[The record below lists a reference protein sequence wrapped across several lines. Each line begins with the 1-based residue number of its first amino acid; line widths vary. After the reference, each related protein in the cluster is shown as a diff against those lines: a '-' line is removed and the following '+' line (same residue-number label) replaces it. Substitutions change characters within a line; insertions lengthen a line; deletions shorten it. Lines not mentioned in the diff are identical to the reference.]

1 MHFTSGLILALGL
14 SFVAATPVTHPH
26 SHARRANSKVACTPE
41 IKALVAG
48 INKNI
53 DIQKQELAQTK
64 LISEAQTKNP
74 PDEAAIKADQAKL
87 VEIVKEGAA
96 VRANN
101 QKIAPA
107 GNAALPGLAKVA
119 NAQAGELKIAEAL
132 TGKTATDAKSLASL
146 TEMFNGGIKQNQQNA
161 KDVSFYSG
169 SFIRQNGR

>member
-1 MHFTSGLILALGL
+1 MHFASGLLLALGL
-14 SFVAATPVTHPH
+14 SFVAATPVTHSH
-26 SHARRANSKVACTPE
+26 SHARRANSKATACTPE

-64 LISEAQTKNP
+64 VISEAQTKNP
-74 PDEAAIKADQAKL
+74 PDAAAIKADQAKL

-146 TEMFNGGIKQNQQNA
+146 TEMFTGGIKQNQQNA
-161 KDVSFYSG
+161 KDAAG
-169 SFIRQNGR
+169 NCTTA